1 MPLYE
6 FDCRGCGHRFETLVR
21 TGDVPACPSCS
32 STDLERILSLFGV
45 SSEQTRQTNLQ
56 RARKA
61 NEKVLRDKRIAEH
74 EEIHHH
80 HH

>member
-6 FDCRGCGHRFETLVR
+6 YDCRACGHRFEALVR
-21 TGDVPACPSCS
+21 TGDVPACPSCKS
-32 STDLERILSLFGV
+32 ADLDRILSLFGV
-45 SSEQTRQTNLQ
+45 SSDHTRQMNLQ
-56 RARKA
+56 SARKA
-61 NEKVLRDKRIAEH
+61 NEKVLRDKRVAEH